1 MDVTDAHLVEEE
13 TRRSS
18 GREKWTNNSI
28 SLYKT
33 RMEKKSSFLESL
45 HYVPDT
51 MWTAAAYTIVR
62 AGMVSAGPDYRVV
75 RDRHVGQDILFCLS
89 GAGTVETLGRR
100 FEIGPGQLAW
110 IANEL
115 PHAHYAHP
123 ENPWTLRWF
132 RVDGPNTLALR
143 EKIFGDSEP
152 IVSVAEP
159 MVLQAWFDRLFLAM
173 RGGGTGLDLR
183 LNQFVGEFLSI
194 VDTAVRGD
202 GQGGSP
208 EQLSAV
214 LLAMRGDLG
223 RSWSGKD
230 LASLAGLSPSH
241 IRRLFRK
248 HLRTS
253 PHQWLLRERLT
264 HAQALISDSGM
275 AMSEI
280 AEVCGFCDVYHFSR
294 EFKRSIGIPPATW
307 RKREHGKVSYVS
319 GG

>member
-1 MDVTDAHLVEEE
+1 
-13 TRRSS
+13 
-18 GREKWTNNSI
+18 
-28 SLYKT
+28 
-33 RMEKKSSFLESL
+33 MEKKSSFLESL